1 MKRFSPL
8 LMGAG
13 LMTGL
18 LSFNNYVL
26 AGPATT
32 SNTYNRVDPAYQEV
46 LKTSFIG
53 QMVINND
60 QDLAD
65 YDAKLPHDFIGDYK
79 PMTDTVPASDQD
91 PAVELYVYRP
101 QAKHSSE
108 ESKSLTGQSTDKSNN
123 TNNTNHDTSSNS
135 LSANTAPPALPIL
148 YYSHGGGYILR
159 GALYNTNAYQAM
171 ADRFNMIVV
180 TPKYRLTTEA
190 PFPAALTDAYRGLQY
205 TYANGQSW
213 GGDTSRIVTIGDSA
227 GGGLTATLNL
237 YNKDHD
243 KIPVRGEVLVYPMLD
258 SRTGSSQDIYEA
270 PNTGE
275 YVWTRQANNYAW
287 KKMGDYKKVP
297 KAYQPYFSPVQD
309 KPEALQGL
317 PDTYMT
323 VGDLDLFLNEDLTY
337 ANKLSQAGINLEL
350 NVVPGVY
357 HNYYDMVPNAQKSQ
371 EFWKHVGDF
380 IKRVTE

>member
-1 MKRFSPL
+1 MKRFSTL

-101 QAKHSSE
+101 QA
-108 ESKSLTGQSTDKSNN
+108 
-123 TNNTNHDTSSNS
+123 TNKADG
-135 LSANTAPPALPIL
+135 PLPIL

-205 TYANGQSW
+205 TYANGQNW
-213 GGDTSRIVTIGDSA
+213 GGDTSR
-227 GGGLTATLNL
+227 
-237 YNKDHD
+237 
-243 KIPVRGEVLVYPMLD
+243 
-258 SRTGSSQDIYEA
+258 
-270 PNTGE
+270 
-275 YVWTRQANNYAW
+275 
-287 KKMGDYKKVP
+287 
-297 KAYQPYFSPVQD
+297 
-309 KPEALQGL
+309 
-317 PDTYMT
+317 
-323 VGDLDLFLNEDLTY
+323 
-337 ANKLSQAGINLEL
+337 
-350 NVVPGVY
+350 
-357 HNYYDMVPNAQKSQ
+357 
-371 EFWKHVGDF
+371 
-380 IKRVTE
+380 